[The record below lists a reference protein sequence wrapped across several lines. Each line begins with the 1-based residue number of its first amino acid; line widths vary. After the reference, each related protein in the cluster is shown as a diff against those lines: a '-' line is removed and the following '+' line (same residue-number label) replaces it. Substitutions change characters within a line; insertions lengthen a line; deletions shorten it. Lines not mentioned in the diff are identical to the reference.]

1 MGVEIIVPVFLFASI
16 AAVFV
21 ASYFFS
27 YRNRRIVYDA
37 IKVAIEK
44 TGQVDAALVE
54 AIIRDKIGPY
64 ADLRKGIL
72 LIAVALAF
80 VILGALVDDADAF
93 RPMLGVASF
102 PGLVGLAYVAFHFFA
117 PRESVV

>member
-16 AAVFV
+16 AAVFM
-21 ASYFFS
+21 AAYFFS
-27 YRNRRIVYDA
+27 YRKRRIVYDA

-44 TGQVDAALVE
+44 TGQVDAPLVE
-54 AIIRDKIGPY
+54 AIIQDKIGPN

-72 LIAVALAF
+72 LIAVAMAF

-102 PGLVGLAYVAFHFFA
+102 PGLVGLAYVAFHFLA